1 VVGHVHKRVHR
12 TKAGKESVLFYAVA
26 PLPSLDGRRRSDWGQ
41 GYRRKADAEAALV
54 KKLAALQTGQ
64 FVGRSDVTVS
74 DYIGRW
80 LAEVQHAVKPTT
92 FKGYSQI
99 ARDYVLPWIGS
110 ARLQA
115 LDGSMLAAWLATLL
129 REGKR
134 GQRSAGERKRRA
146 PGPLSEK
153 TVANV
158 QRMFNAA
165 LVDAVRKGL
174 LVSNPMATTNRVKVR
189 GRSREV
195 NVWDESHVRAFLTQS
210 MDNPHQAIFHVLLMT
225 GMRRGELAGL
235 RWQDI
240 DFEKAVLAVRN
251 TYVVGDAGPIMSTPK
266 SSSGGR
272 VIALDARTME
282 VLSDRREAQRAERA
296 DWGAGYRD
304 LGLVFT
310 REDGS
315 PWHPDRLSEIFDQ
328 AVLRA
333 GLPRITVHG
342 ARHTHATLLLKHG
355 VPVKVVSERLG
366 HADPAF
372 TIRTYQHL
380 LPSIQADAAA
390 RLAAVLLGGGD
401 ESSSGSEQVTSTSLR
416 SPVASTWRQEAAP
429 WDLPKAAEIKEGFE

>member
-1 VVGHVHKRVHR
+1 
-12 TKAGKESVLFYAVA
+12 VLFYAVA

-64 FVGRSDVTVS
+64 FVGRSDLTVS
-74 DYIGRW
+74 DYTCRW
-80 LAEVQHAVKPTT
+80 LAEVQHSVKPTT
-92 FKGYSQI
+92 FKGYTQI
-99 ARDYVLPWIGS
+99 ARDYVLPWIG
-110 ARLQA
+110 AVRLQA

-165 LVDAVRKGL
+165 LSDAVRKGL
-174 LVSNPMATTNRVKVR
+174 LVSNPMTTTTRVKVR

-195 NVWDESHVRAFLTQS
+195 SVWDESQVRTFLAQS
-210 MDNPHQAIFHVLLMT
+210 KGDPHQAIFHVLLMT
-225 GMRRGELAGL
+225 GMRRGEVAGL

-240 DFEKAVLAVRN
+240 DFDKAVLAVRN
-251 TYVVGDAGPIMSTPK
+251 TYVVGDAGPTMSTPK

-272 VIALDARTME
+272 VIALDVSTVN
-282 VLSDRREAQRAERA
+282 VLRHRQEAQRVDRA
-296 DWGAGYRD
+296 DWGVGYRD

-315 PWHPDRLSEIFDQ
+315 PWHPDRLSEIFGQ
-328 AVLRA
+328 AVMRA

-390 RLAAVLLGGGD
+390 RLAALLVGGD
-401 ESSSGSEQVTSTSLR
+401 DGPSSGPDRPPQEHSSMTTS
-416 SPVASTWRQEAAP
+416 
-429 WDLPKAAEIKEGFE
+429 AAEREETV